1 MSGEKLSGLKPAVN
15 MGPPDGGGAVDGMRE
30 VGRLLGGT
38 LVTGVAVEPLPVG
51 GAAVEVR
58 TEFPISA
65 TSSNTL
71 LNASSICVASSLSW
85 LLQVVVVDMDSAQL
99 EQERKHTVIVSVLK
113 IFMKC
118 DMVNIAAVSL

>member
-1 MSGEKLSGLKPAVN
+1 
-15 MGPPDGGGAVDGMRE
+15 MRG
-30 VGRLLGGT
+30 VGWLLGGI
-38 LVTGVAVEPLPVG
+38 LVTGVAVESLPVG

-71 LNASSICVASSLSW
+71 LNALSICVASSLSW

-99 EQERKHTVIVSVLK
+99 EQERKHTAIVSVLK
-113 IFMKC
+113 IFMNC

>member
-1 MSGEKLSGLKPAVN
+1 M
-15 MGPPDGGGAVDGMRE
+15 DGMRG
-30 VGRLLGGT
+30 VGRLLGGI

-85 LLQVVVVDMDSAQL
+85 LLQVVVVDMDAQL